1 MSGPLPIV
9 DQTRSGMTA
18 WPEALLTRVSEAV
31 EMDVSPLKTITL
43 EPKGAK
49 T

>member
-1 MSGPLPIV
+1 MSGPLPI
-9 DQTRSGMTA
+9 DQARFGETA
-18 WPEALLTRVSEAV
+18 RLEALLTRVSEAV

-43 EPKGAK
+43 EAKGAK